1 MKDWKTIVAVLMIFT
16 MVGTGCSFFDKANGV
31 ILYGTDRAVDH
42 TMSSFSKDAKLSRKL
57 PFKEQHIDKGSIMIL
72 STDSA
77 EALLDAGVLKQVK
90 EEDKVVTLE
99 KASVVR
105 EKEGVLYAKSEVQD
119 LHLDGVKLHYDG
131 NCMIGVGRALVDMFA
146 IVSNEDYEKMNGE
159 EKTIGLLNVGKDLSA
174 KLQDMS
180 NQVEAVQLVTFE

>member
-16 MVGTGCSFFDKANGV
+16 MVGTGCTFFEKANGV
-31 ILYGTDRAVDH
+31 ILYGTDRAVDN
-42 TMSSFSKDAKLSRKL
+42 TMSSYSKDAKLNKKI
-57 PFKEQHIDKGSIMIL
+57 PFKEQHTEKGSIMIL

-77 EALLDAGVLKQVK
+77 KELLEAGVLKQVK
-90 EEDKVVTLE
+90 DKEKVVALV

-119 LHLDGVKLHYDG
+119 LRLDSVTLHYDG
-131 NCMIGVGRALVDMFA
+131 NCIIGDGRALVDMFA
-146 IVSNEDYEKMNGE
+146 IVSNEDYAKMNGE
-159 EKTIGLLNVGKDLSA
+159 GKTIGLLNVGKDLSA
-174 KLQDMS
+174 KLQDLS